1 MKFGLLQLRTT
12 YLCVCLL
19 AEGVGFEPTV
29 GKPTPVF
36 KTGSFGRSD
45 TLPSLILVDVV
56 LYDFQLHYGVITP
69 WRGEGNSKCAL
80 LI

>member
-1 MKFGLLQLRTT
+1 
-12 YLCVCLL
+12 
-19 AEGVGFEPTV
+19 
-29 GKPTPVF
+29 
-36 KTGSFGRSD
+36 
-45 TLPSLILVDVV
+45 V